1 MEGDM
6 SQRIKV
12 RVRNRMIGNKANAGT
27 HPGKAETMLWCIS
40 GTDG

>member
-1 MEGDM
+1 M

-12 RVRNRMIGNKANAGT
+12 RVRNRVIGNKAKAGT
-27 HPGKAETMLWCIS
+27 HPGKAETMLWRIS